1 MARRKNQQAVEGVN
15 RIREVRKSRGITA
28 RDLAERM
35 TAAGHPFSYTAI
47 TKVENHQRTLHH
59 DTLHVIAGIL
69 DVPPESLIDTAPP
82 TQKVP
87 VVPVDEVIDLLVS
100 GQPIESEHQ
109 ISVDADGRLIGI
121 TGLRTELGDGILVVD
136 LAQKDLEP
144 GFWLISEKG
153 RLHVEEVIEG
163 DHSKEPPAAGAL
175 VGYMVGLWKPL
186 DQRIPY
192 RDIQRSEAERR
203 HEEERPVERFIR
215 RRLKPK

>member
-1 MARRKNQQAVEGVN
+1 MARRKNQQPVDGVN

-28 RDLAERM
+28 RDLADRM

-87 VVPVDEVIDLLVS
+87 VVPADEVIDLLVS
-100 GQPIESEHQ
+100 GQPIESEHE

-136 LAQKDLEP
+136 LAQKELEP
-144 GFWLISEKG
+144 GYWLVSEKG
-153 RLHVEEVIEG
+153 RLHVEEVGEG
-163 DHSKEPPAAGAL
+163 DHLTQAPAAGAP

-186 DQRIPY
+186 DLRIPY
-192 RDIQRSEAERR
+192 RDIQRNEAERR

-215 RRLKPK
+215 RRLKLR